1 MSDALFDTRARR
13 RTVSLTV
20 NGDLLDQA
28 KTAGINVSRTA
39 EAALVEALTAWRQRQ
54 VKDEIARDLR
64 AMEDY
69 VDQHGNPATELRRM
83 FGGVD
88 FDAT

>member
-1 MSDALFDTRARR
+1 MSDALFDTGARR

-20 NGDLLDQA
+20 NGDLVDKA
-28 KTAGINVSRTA
+28 KAAGINVSRTA
-39 EAALVEALTAWRQRQ
+39 EAALAEALKAWRQKQ
-54 VKDEIARDLR
+54 VRDEIARDLR

-69 VDQHGNPATELRRM
+69 VDQHGNPAVELRGM